1 MSDPSIWDMVV
12 GHDEAVAMLKE
23 AVASERVTHAWLFT
37 GPPGIGKLHTARVFA
52 AALNCP
58 SGGDGTC
65 DTCRR
70 ILRGVHPDVHVIV
83 PEGDN
88 LLVEDVRAVREEA
101 SRTHHEAP
109 IAVFIL
115 DEADRLT
122 EAAAN
127 ALLKVLE
134 EPPPGVVFVLVA
146 RSPEALVDTV
156 PSRARTLP
164 FVSLSLAELT
174 AALGARLHLDPDQT
188 AWAAAASHG
197 RLARAT
203 ALLTDEAA
211 RTRRSTVLDL
221 TDRLASG
228 QPSDALAAAATV
240 VAIADEV
247 AAAARTRQERE
258 VAELE
263 EAFGTGRGTGALRKR
278 LETRHRRELRR
289 VRFDAIRDSL
299 ADLLGAYRDI
309 ALLSGGVGRSASG
322 STVGVVRWAGRG
334 GRRSSIRTRPGR
346 SPAWPPG
353 STRPPPSAPPGR
365 SKRPTA
371 AWPSAPPPSSP
382 SKPPSSPPRPPS
394 GARPSPSTASPSAAD
409 PPDLPGPPQP
419 ASVHSAFAPTSS
431 RHLASPSGV
440 VVAHPT
446 RNRKVV
452 GSNPTS
458 GSTNQQLRARIAL
471 SDGLPCLPP

>member
-1 MSDPSIWDMVV
+1 VTEHPIWDLVV
-12 GHDEAVAMLKE
+12 GHDEAVEMLEE
-23 AVASERVTHAWLFT
+23 AVAGERVTHAWLFT

-58 SGGDGTC
+58 AGGDGTC
-65 DTCRR
+65 NSCRR
-70 ILRGVHPDVHVIV
+70 ILRGVHPDVHLIV

-101 SRTHHEAP
+101 SMTHHEAP
-109 IAVFIL
+109 TAVFIL
-115 DEADRLT
+115 DEADRMT

-134 EPPPGVVFVLVA
+134 EPPPDVVFVLVA
-146 RSPEALVDTV
+146 RSAEALVGTV

-174 AALGARLHLDPDQT
+174 AALGRDLGLDPDQT

-197 RLARAT
+197 RLARGR

-221 TDRLASG
+221 TERLATG

-247 AAAARTRQERE
+247 AAAAKLRQDRE
-258 VAELE
+258 LAELE

-289 VRFDAIRDSL
+289 ARFDAIRDAL

-309 ALLSGGVGRSASG
+309 ALLTAGGGAASG
-322 STVGVVRWAGRG
+322 TGGGTGDTAGG
-334 GRRSSIRTRPGR
+334 G
-346 SPAWPPG
+346 
-353 STRPPPSAPPGR
+353 
-365 SKRPTA
+365 
-371 AWPSAPPPSSP
+371 
-382 SKPPSSPPRPPS
+382 S
-394 GARPSPSTASPSAAD
+394 GASAE
-409 PPDLPGPPQP
+409 
-419 ASVHSAFAPTSS
+419 
-431 RHLASPSGV
+431 
-440 VVAHPT
+440 
-446 RNRKVV
+446 VV
-452 GSNPTS
+452 GGAPLVHPDKAGTFARLAA
-458 GSTNQQLRARIAL
+458 GIDPAAALRAAGAL
-471 SDGLPCLPP
+471 EEADRRLAIGAAPLLTLEAAFLSAQAAVRGPAVPITRLAIRR

>member
-1 MSDPSIWDMVV
+1 VSGPSIWDLVV

-23 AVASERVTHAWLFT
+23 VVAGERVTHAWLFT

-58 SGGDGTC
+58 AGGDGTC

-109 IAVFIL
+109 TAVFIL

-134 EPPPGVVFVLVA
+134 EPPPQVVFVLVA
-146 RSPEALVDTV
+146 RSAEALVGTV
-156 PSRARTLP
+156 PSRARILP

-174 AALGARLHLDPDQT
+174 TALGDDLRLDPSQT

-197 RLARAT
+197 RLARARS
-203 ALLTDEAA
+203 LLTDEAA

-221 TDRLASG
+221 PERLATG
-228 QPSDALAAAATV
+228 RPSDALAAAATV

-247 AAAARTRQERE
+247 AAAARLRQERE
-258 VAELE
+258 VADLE
-263 EAFGTGRGTGALRKR
+263 EAFGTGRGTASLRKR

-289 VRFDAIRDSL
+289 ARFDAIRDSL
-299 ADLLGAYRDI
+299 ADLLGAYRDL
-309 ALLSGGVGRSASG
+309 ALLSAGPGTGGGPDQGGPGTAPLVHPDK
-322 STVGVVRWAGRG
+322 AGTLARLAAG
-334 GRRSSIRTRPGR
+334 LD
-346 SPAWPPG
+346 PA
-353 STRPPPSAPPGR
+353 
-365 SKRPTA
+365 TA
-371 AWPSAPPPSSP
+371 
-382 SKPPSSPPRPPS
+382 
-394 GARPSPSTASPSAAD
+394 
-409 PPDLPGPPQP
+409 
-419 ASVHSAFAPTSS
+419 
-431 RHLASPSGV
+431 
-440 VVAHPT
+440 
-446 RNRKVV
+446 
-452 GSNPTS
+452 
-458 GSTNQQLRARIAL
+458 LRAAGAL
-471 SDGLPCLPP
+471 EEADRRLAIGAAPLLTLEAAFLSAQAALRGPAVPINRLAIRR

>member
-109 IAVFIL
+109 MAVFIL

-309 ALLSGGVGRSASG
+309 ALLSGGPGGGPGTGVGLDGGSG
-322 STVGVVRWAGRG
+322 EVG
-334 GRRSSIRTRPGR
+334 
-346 SPAWPPG
+346 G
-353 STRPPPSAPPGR
+353 SG
-365 SKRPTA
+365 
-371 AWPSAPPPSSP
+371 
-382 SKPPSSPPRPPS
+382 
-394 GARPSPSTASPSAAD
+394 
-409 PPDLPGPPQP
+409 GPPLVHPDKAGSFARLAARVDP
-419 ASVHSAFAPTSS
+419 ATA
-431 RHLASPSGV
+431 
-440 VVAHPT
+440 
-446 RNRKVV
+446 
-452 GSNPTS
+452 
-458 GSTNQQLRARIAL
+458 LRAAGAL
-471 SDGLPCLPP
+471 EEADRRLAIGAAPLLTLEAAFLSAQAALRGPAIPINRLAIRR

>member
-1 MSDPSIWDMVV
+1 MTEHPIWELVV
-12 GHDEAVAMLKE
+12 GHDEAVAMLEE
-23 AVASERVTHAWLFT
+23 AVTGGRVTHAWLFT

-58 SGGDGTC
+58 AGGDGTC
-65 DTCRR
+65 GTCRR
-70 ILRGVHPDVHVIV
+70 ILRGVHPDVHLIV

-109 IAVFIL
+109 TAVFIL
-115 DEADRLT
+115 DEADRMT

-146 RSPEALVDTV
+146 RSAEALVGTV

-174 AALGARLHLDPDQT
+174 TALGHDLDLDPDQT

-197 RLARAT
+197 RLARGR

-221 TDRLASG
+221 AERLASG

-247 AAAARTRQERE
+247 AAAARLRQERE
-258 VAELE
+258 LAELD

-289 VRFDAIRDSL
+289 VRFDAIRDAL

-309 ALLSGGVGRSASG
+309 ALIAPAETAGGGSGGA
-322 STVGVVRWAGRG
+322 AGGAPLVHPDKAGTFTRLAAG
-334 GRRSSIRTRPGR
+334 IDAATALRAAGALEEADRRLAIG
-346 SPAWPPG
+346 
-353 STRPPPSAPPGR
+353 SAPLL
-365 SKRPTA
+365 TLEA
-371 AWPSAPPPSSP
+371 AFLSVQ
-382 SKPPSSPPRPPS
+382 
-394 GARPSPSTASPSAAD
+394 AA
-409 PPDLPGPPQP
+409 LHGPAVPIN
-419 ASVHSAFAPTSS
+419 
-431 RHLASPSGV
+431 RLAI
-440 VVAHPT
+440 
-446 RNRKVV
+446 RR
-452 GSNPTS
+452 
-458 GSTNQQLRARIAL
+458 
-471 SDGLPCLPP
+471 

>member
-1 MSDPSIWDMVV
+1 VSDRDPSIWDLVV

-23 AVASERVTHAWLFT
+23 AVAADRVTHAWLFT

-58 SGGDGTC
+58 AGGDGSC

-70 ILRGVHPDVHVIV
+70 ILRGVHPDVHLIV

-101 SRTHHEAP
+101 SRTHHEART
-109 IAVFIL
+109 AVFVL

-134 EPPPGVVFVLVA
+134 EPPPEVVFVLVA
-146 RSPEALVDTV
+146 RSAEALVGTV
-156 PSRARTLP
+156 PSRARTVA
-164 FVSLSLAELT
+164 FASLSLAELT
-174 AALGARLHLDPDQT
+174 AALHDDLHLDPDQT
-188 AWAAAASHG
+188 TWAAAASHG
-197 RLARAT
+197 RLARAR

-221 TDRLASG
+221 TGRLASG

-247 AAAARTRQERE
+247 AAAARVRQERE
-258 VAELE
+258 LAELE
-263 EAFGTGRGTGALRKR
+263 EAYGTGRGTGALRKR

-299 ADLLGAYRDI
+299 ADLLGAYRDV
-309 ALLSGGVGRSASG
+309 ALLAAGASG
-322 STVGVVRWAGRG
+322 PGAGDGLDAG
-334 GRRSSIRTRPGR
+334 GSGASERDGPESPENEGR
-346 SPAWPPG
+346 SPGAAPLVHPDKAG
-353 STRPPPSAPPGR
+353 SFARL
-365 SKRPTA
+365 A
-371 AWPSAPPPSSP
+371 AAI
-382 SKPPSSPPRPPS
+382 
-394 GARPSPSTASPSAAD
+394 D
-409 PPDLPGPPQP
+409 P
-419 ASVHSAFAPTSS
+419 ASA
-431 RHLASPSGV
+431 
-440 VVAHPT
+440 
-446 RNRKVV
+446 
-452 GSNPTS
+452 
-458 GSTNQQLRARIAL
+458 LRAAGAL
-471 SDGLPCLPP
+471 EEADRRLAIGAAPLLTLEAAFLSAQAALRGPAVPINRLAIRR

>member
-221 TDRLASG
+221 TERLATG

-309 ALLSGGVGRSASG
+309 ALLSGGSGGGSGTGVGLD
-322 STVGVVRWAGRG
+322 G
-334 GRRSSIRTRPGR
+334 G
-346 SPAWPPG
+346 
-353 STRPPPSAPPGR
+353 
-365 SKRPTA
+365 
-371 AWPSAPPPSSP
+371 
-382 SKPPSSPPRPPS
+382 
-394 GARPSPSTASPSAAD
+394 
-409 PPDLPGPPQP
+409 
-419 ASVHSAFAPTSS
+419 
-431 RHLASPSGV
+431 SGV
-440 VVAHPT
+440 VGGSGGPPLVHPD
-446 RNRKVV
+446 KA
-452 GSNPTS
+452 GSFARLAARVDPATA
-458 GSTNQQLRARIAL
+458 LRAAGAL
-471 SDGLPCLPP
+471 EEADRRLAIGAAPLLTLEAAFLSAQAALRGPAIPINRLTIRR

>member
-1 MSDPSIWDMVV
+1 MVV

-23 AVASERVTHAWLFT
+23 AVAGERVTHAWLFT

-109 IAVFIL
+109 TAVFIL

-174 AALGARLHLDPDQT
+174 AALGVRLHLDPDQT

-197 RLARAT
+197 RLARAS

-309 ALLSGGVGRSASG
+309 ALLSGGDSEGDGSGAGVGPGGGSGEGGGSG
-322 STVGVVRWAGRG
+322 SG
-334 GRRSSIRTRPGR
+334 
-346 SPAWPPG
+346 
-353 STRPPPSAPPGR
+353 RPPLVHPDKAGSFARLAARVDPA
-365 SKRPTA
+365 TA
-371 AWPSAPPPSSP
+371 
-382 SKPPSSPPRPPS
+382 
-394 GARPSPSTASPSAAD
+394 
-409 PPDLPGPPQP
+409 
-419 ASVHSAFAPTSS
+419 
-431 RHLASPSGV
+431 
-440 VVAHPT
+440 
-446 RNRKVV
+446 
-452 GSNPTS
+452 
-458 GSTNQQLRARIAL
+458 LRAAGAL
-471 SDGLPCLPP
+471 EEADRRLAIGAAPLLTLEAAFLSAQAALRGPAVPINRLAIRR

>member
-1 MSDPSIWDMVV
+1 VSDPSIWDLVV

-23 AVASERVTHAWLFT
+23 AVAADRVTHAWLFT

-58 SGGDGTC
+58 AAGDGTC

-70 ILRGVHPDVHVIV
+70 ILRGVHPDVHLVV

-101 SRTHHEAP
+101 SLTHHEAP
-109 IAVFIL
+109 TAVFIL

-134 EPPPGVVFVLVA
+134 EPPPEVVFVLVA
-146 RSPEALVDTV
+146 RSAEALVGTV
-156 PSRARTLP
+156 PSRARTIA

-174 AALGARLHLDPDQT
+174 AALPDDLHLDPAQT
-188 AWAAAASHG
+188 TWAAAASHG
-197 RLARAT
+197 RLATAR

-221 TDRLASG
+221 TARLATG

-247 AAAARTRQERE
+247 AAAARVRQERE
-258 VAELE
+258 LAELE
-263 EAFGTGRGTGALRKR
+263 EALGTGRGTGALRKR

-299 ADLLGAYRDI
+299 ADLLGAYRDM
-309 ALLSGGVGRSASG
+309 ALLAGGASPE
-322 STVGVVRWAGRG
+322 A
-334 GRRSSIRTRPGR
+334 GR
-346 SPAWPPG
+346 SPEAGGTPG
-353 STRPPPSAPPGR
+353 GPGVAPLVHPDKAGSFAR
-365 SKRPTA
+365 LAAGIDPATA
-371 AWPSAPPPSSP
+371 
-382 SKPPSSPPRPPS
+382 
-394 GARPSPSTASPSAAD
+394 
-409 PPDLPGPPQP
+409 
-419 ASVHSAFAPTSS
+419 
-431 RHLASPSGV
+431 
-440 VVAHPT
+440 
-446 RNRKVV
+446 
-452 GSNPTS
+452 
-458 GSTNQQLRARIAL
+458 LRAAGAL
-471 SDGLPCLPP
+471 EEADRRLAIGAAPLLTLEAAFLSTQAALRGPAVPINRLAIRR

>member
-1 MSDPSIWDMVV
+1 VSDPSIWDSVV

-23 AVASERVTHAWLFT
+23 AVAGGRVTHAWLFT

-58 SGGDGTC
+58 AGGDGTC

-101 SRTHHEAP
+101 SMTHHEART
-109 IAVFIL
+109 AVFIL
-115 DEADRLT
+115 DEADRMT

-134 EPPPGVVFVLVA
+134 EPPPEVVFVLVV
-146 RSPEALVDTV
+146 RSAEALVGTV

-174 AALGARLHLDPDQT
+174 AALGDDLQLDTGQT

-197 RLARAT
+197 RLARA
-203 ALLTDEAA
+203 LLTDEAT
-211 RTRRSTVLDL
+211 RTRRATVLDL
-221 TDRLASG
+221 TERLATG

-247 AAAARTRQERE
+247 AAAARLRQERE
-258 VAELE
+258 LAELE

-299 ADLLGAYRDI
+299 ADLLGAYRDL
-309 ALLSGGVGRSASG
+309 ALLA
-322 STVGVVRWAGRG
+322 
-334 GRRSSIRTRPGR
+334 
-346 SPAWPPG
+346 PAPPG
-353 STRPPPSAPPGR
+353 SPGAPDGAPAAGEAPLVHPDKAGTFTRLAASIDPA
-365 SKRPTA
+365 TA
-371 AWPSAPPPSSP
+371 
-382 SKPPSSPPRPPS
+382 
-394 GARPSPSTASPSAAD
+394 
-409 PPDLPGPPQP
+409 
-419 ASVHSAFAPTSS
+419 
-431 RHLASPSGV
+431 
-440 VVAHPT
+440 
-446 RNRKVV
+446 
-452 GSNPTS
+452 
-458 GSTNQQLRARIAL
+458 LRAASAIEEADRRLAIGAAPLLTLEAAFLSAQAAL
-471 SDGLPCLPP
+471 RGPVVPINRLAIRR